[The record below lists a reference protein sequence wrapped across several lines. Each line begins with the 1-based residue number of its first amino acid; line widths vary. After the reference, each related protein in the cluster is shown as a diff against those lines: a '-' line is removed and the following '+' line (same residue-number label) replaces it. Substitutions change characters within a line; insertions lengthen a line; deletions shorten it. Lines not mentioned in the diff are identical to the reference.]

1 MRIPRLWLVVS
12 ILVSVICIYLLQSI
26 LAPFLFAALFAYL
39 GDPLVDWL
47 EARRLN
53 RTFAVVI
60 VFSVLCIITF
70 CGILLLLP
78 VLGDQLHYLQDRLP
92 LMLDWVKEKGLPWL
106 QVKFSINTAFIKAN
120 LLNEE
125 VSRSLLK
132 SSAWLGDFFTQLTR
146 SGLVFLGIMGQ
157 LVLIP
162 VVTFYFLR
170 DWDKMIEKIANLI
183 PGRYREPVAAFVK
196 EADAVVGSF
205 FKGQLLVMF
214 CLAVVYTS
222 GLWLVGLHLAFLI
235 GILAGLASIVPY
247 LGFVVGLGAALIAA
261 FFQFYDFQHMA
272 YAASVFVV
280 GQFLESVLFTP
291 LLIGDRIGLHPIVVI
306 FAIMAGGQ
314 LFGATGMLLAL
325 PGTAIL
331 AVGFRA
337 MQNRYLKSDWYHQ

>member
-1 MRIPRLWLVVS
+1 MGIPRLWVC
-12 ILVSVICIYLLQSI
+12 ILVPVIFIYLLQSI

-47 EARRLN
+47 ETRRLS
-53 RTFAVVI
+53 RTLSVVI
-60 VFSVLCIITF
+60 VFSVLCIIIF
-70 CGILLLLP
+70 CGFLLLLP
-78 VLGDQLHYLQDRLP
+78 VLGDQLHYLQDRIP
-92 LMLDWVKEKGLPWL
+92 LMLAWVQEKALPWL
-106 QVKFSINTAFIKAN
+106 QVKFSIDTAFIKTH
-120 LLNEE
+120 LLNDE

-132 SSAWLGDFFTQLTR
+132 SSAWLGDFFAQLTR
-146 SGLVFLGIMGQ
+146 SGLVFLGVMGQ
-157 LVLIP
+157 VILVP
-162 VVTFYFLR
+162 VVAFYFLR
-170 DWDKMIEKIANLI
+170 DWDRMVEKVANLI
-183 PGRYREPVAAFVK
+183 PRRYLESVSSFVK

-214 CLAVVYTS
+214 CLAVVYTG
-222 GLWLVGLHLAFLI
+222 GLWLMGLRLAFLI

-247 LGFVVGLGAALIAA
+247 LGFAVGLIAAVVAA
-261 FFQFYDFQHMA
+261 FFQFYDVQHMA
-272 YAASVFVV
+272 YAVGVFVV

-291 LLIGDRIGLHPIVVI
+291 LLIGDRIGLHPVVVI

-337 MQNRYLKSDWYHQ
+337 MQGRYLKSDWYHQ